1 MKRPSIS
8 ARGPAVSGALS
19 GSLSGAAP
27 AAARGLLDEREID
40 DIERAWPDGLTSRQI
55 VDVFETR
62 GIRFSEA
69 TLRKYVQLGLL
80 PRSVRVGRKG
90 KHRGSCGLYPAHVI
104 RRVNVV
110 KGMMAEDRT
119 IEEIQRSFARFKD
132 DIDSVETNL
141 RALIA
146 GFEREAKAPAVDPD
160 GRREL
165 EREITEAKRAAGE
178 LVRRIA
184 GLERRIS
191 ARASEPPPG
200 GFAGGGSDLY

>member
-1 MKRPSIS
+1 MKRP
-8 ARGPAVSGALS
+8 LS
-19 GSLSGAAP
+19 STAP
-27 AAARGLLDEREID
+27 AMRGLLDEREIEE
-40 DIERAWPDGLTSRQI
+40 IERTWPDGLTSRQI

-90 KHRGSCGLYPAHVI
+90 KHRGSCGLYPSHVI

-110 KGMMAEDRT
+110 KGMMAGDRT

-132 DIDSVETNL
+132 DIDSVETHL
-141 RALIA
+141 RDLIS
-146 GFEREAKAPAVDPD
+146 GFEREAKAPTVAAD

-165 EREITEAKRAAGE
+165 EREITEAKRAASE

-184 GLERRIS
+184 SLERRIS
-191 ARASEPPPG
+191 AHVDPVAG
-200 GFAGGGSDLY
+200 GSTAGGGSDLY

>member
-1 MKRPSIS
+1 MKRPASSPRI
-8 ARGPAVSGALS
+8 AGGLADEGGR
-19 GSLSGAAP
+19 AP
-27 AAARGLLDEREID
+27 VAPRGLLDDREIEE
-40 DIERAWPDGLTSRQI
+40 IERAWPDGMTSRQI

-90 KHRGSCGLYPAHVI
+90 KHRGSCGLYPSHVI
-104 RRVNVV
+104 RRVNVG

-132 DIDSVETNL
+132 EIDAVEKDL
-141 RALIA
+141 RSLIT
-146 GFEREAKAPAVDPD
+146 GFEREAKAPAADPG

-165 EREITEAKRAAGE
+165 EREITEAKRAASE
-178 LVRRIA
+178 LVRRISS
-184 GLERRIS
+184 LEQRIS
-191 ARASEPPPG
+191 ARAAEAAG
-200 GFAGGGSDLY
+200 VGTAVGGGSDLY